1 MKKVLVVVD
10 MQVDFTTGCLGNEEC
25 KAVISEVTD
34 VIKHGE
40 YDRVY
45 VTKDTHQKNY
55 LCTQEGQRLPVVHC
69 VENTKGWEIDAS
81 VWQACIDTYAG
92 KDLVTICK
100 PTFGSLMLGQM
111 LQTYAEHFPQEE
123 LEIHFVGVCTGICVI
138 SNVMIA
144 KASVPEAR
152 VCVIE
157 RACACVTKESHQ
169 TAIEAMRT
177 CQVDII

>member
-25 KAVISEVTD
+25 KAVISEVAD
-34 VIKHGE
+34 VIKKGN

-45 VTKDTHQKNY
+45 VTKDTHQRNY
-55 LCTQEGQRLPVVHC
+55 LTTQEGQRLPVEHC
-69 VENTKGWEIDAS
+69 IENTKGWEIEEH
-81 VWQACIDTYAG
+81 VWNACVEAYKG

-100 PTFGSLMLGQM
+100 PTFGSLTLGQ
-111 LQTYAEHFPQEE
+111 
-123 LEIHFVGVCTGICVI
+123 IHFVGVCTGICVI

-157 RACACVTKESHQ
+157 RACACVTPETHQ
-169 TAIEAMRT
+169 TAREAMRT

>member
-10 MQVDFTTGCLGNEEC
+10 MQVDFTTGCLGNEAC
-25 KAVISEVTD
+25 KAAITKVVD
-34 VIKHGE
+34 VIKQGN

-45 VTKDTHQKNY
+45 VTKDTHQKDY
-55 LCTQEGQRLPVVHC
+55 LTTQEGQRLPVEHC
-69 VENTKGWEIDAS
+69 IENTKGWEIEEH
-81 VWQACIDTYAG
+81 VWKACIETYEG

-100 PTFGSLMLGQM
+100 PAFGSLVLGQM
-111 LQTYAEHFPQEE
+111 LKNYAEHFAGEE

-169 TAIEAMRT
+169 TAIEAMKI

>member
-25 KAVISEVTD
+25 KAVISEVAD
-34 VIKHGE
+34 VIKKGN

-45 VTKDTHQKNY
+45 VTKDTHQRNY
-55 LCTQEGQRLPVVHC
+55 LTTQEGQRLPVEHC
-69 VENTKGWEIDAS
+69 IENTKGWEIEEH
-81 VWQACIDTYAG
+81 VWNACVEAYKG

-100 PTFGSLMLGQM
+100 PTFGSLTLGQM
-111 LQTYAEHFPQEE
+111 LQNYAERFGGEE

-138 SNVMIA
+138 SNVMTA

-157 RACACVTKESHQ
+157 RACACVTPETHQ